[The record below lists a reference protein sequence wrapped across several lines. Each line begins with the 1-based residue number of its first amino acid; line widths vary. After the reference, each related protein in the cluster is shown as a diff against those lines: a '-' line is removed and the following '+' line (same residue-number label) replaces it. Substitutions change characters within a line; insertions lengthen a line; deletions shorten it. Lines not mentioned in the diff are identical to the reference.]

1 MTVCPCCAEPWVL
14 GEESAEGDTPWNSR
28 VKFYLYAGTV
38 TSTIATSQA
47 FSISGTTRGQSWD
60 GTDTYITDRIFI
72 GTDEYLR
79 RYSGQFSTTVK
90 DSINVSSVCNEPNGQ
105 SWAGDSVYWI
115 DKNVTDRFMETSGKF
130 TSTLRQSVSIN
141 TRAHEGI
148 SHDSTDTYSQEQ
160 PFASANGKL
169 LKYSGQFSSTLKTSV
184 SLTSQTVVD
193 DLTWDG
199 SKLLNCVEDPSP
211 GGNGRIQVYAGFSST
226 ITDSATIAGV
236 ASLYGLN
243 SNNSTVG

>member
-1 MTVCPCCAEPWVL
+1 VTVCPCCAEPWVL

-28 VKFYLYAGTV
+28 YKFYLYAGTV
-38 TSTIATSQA
+38 TSTITTSQA

-60 GTDTYITDRIFI
+60 GTDTYITEDIFV

-90 DSINVSSVCNEPNGQ
+90 DSINVSNVCYRPNGQ

-115 DKNVTDRFMETSGKF
+115 DKNVSDRFMETSGKF

-141 TRAHEGI
+141 TRRNNGI
-148 SHDSTDTYSQEQ
+148 SHDTTDTYSQDELFGS
-160 PFASANGKL
+160 PDSKF
-169 LKYSGQFSSTLKTSV
+169 LKYSGKFSSTLKTSV
-184 SLTSQTVVD
+184 SLTNVRICY

-199 SKLLNCVEDPSP
+199 SKLLNCVENFS
-211 GGNGRIQVYAGFSST
+211 GGYGRIQVYAGFSST

-236 ASLYGLN
+236 ATLFGLN